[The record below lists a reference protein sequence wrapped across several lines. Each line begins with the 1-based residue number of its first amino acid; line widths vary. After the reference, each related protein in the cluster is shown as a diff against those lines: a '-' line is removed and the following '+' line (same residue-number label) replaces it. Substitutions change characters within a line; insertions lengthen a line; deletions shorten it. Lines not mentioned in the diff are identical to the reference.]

1 MTITV
6 YSDVVMPN
14 NVIAA
19 GVRGKQIRR
28 NSRATTQG
36 GYMTANILWSR
47 TLRQYELGYVPMLAS
62 AWAAIE
68 GLHEVTEGGA
78 YGFLMQDPKDQ
89 SVTHTTGLIQAYNN
103 GASVG
108 AMGGGYGVPTYKLN
122 KRYTSSG
129 SSRTKDRGITRPK
142 ATPVINR
149 GGAPVTLG
157 ASAGNAAIN
166 YDTGTVTFVADSSST
181 VTAVTVGATTQVTL
195 TAALAG
201 LAVGKRLYLID
212 LTGTVGATLNGTSH
226 AITAITGGGLN
237 VYTLSVVTTGLAWA
251 SAGSGYAYPQ
261 SAETLT
267 WAGDFYIPVHFESD
281 EIDWELVVGGPVGTR
296 LVSGPNVVLMEIRE

>member
-36 GYMTANILWSR
+36 GYMTANVIWTR

-68 GLHEVTEGGA
+68 GLFEATEGGA

-89 SVTHTTGLIQAYNN
+89 NVTHTTGLLQAYNN
-103 GASVG
+103 SALVG
-108 AMGGGYGVPTYKLN
+108 AMGSGYGVPTYKLH

-129 SSRTKDRGITRPK
+129 SSRTKDRVITRPK
-142 ATPVINR
+142 ATPELKR
-149 GGAPVTLG
+149 GGVAVTLG
-157 ASAGNAAIN
+157 ASAGNAAID

-201 LAVGKRLYLID
+201 LAVGQRLYLSG
-212 LTGTVGATLNGTSH
+212 LTGTVSATLNGTSH

-237 VYTLSVVTTGLAWA
+237 VYTLSVDTTGLAWT
-251 SAGSGYAYPQ
+251 SAGSGYDYPQ
-261 SAETLT
+261 SDETLT
-267 WAGDFYIPVHFESD
+267 WAGEFYVPVHFEGD
-281 EIDWELVVGGPVGTR
+281 DLDWDLIVGGPVGTR
-296 LVSGPNVVLMEIRE
+296 FVAGPNVVLIEVRE